1 MKSDI
6 KNKVSIPEG
15 RKEIWEKV
23 IKFLNDN
30 HQIVIDYHIIRLKIN
45 MSQDCPKKRLRT
57 LFIMAY
63 DSNSSGR
70 LDNKATAVEKFFN
83 IIDKLDVNKDNLI
96 NWNDFLDNLGISTSE
111 EVFARL
117 VVKHKKS
124 SETKKLERDYP
135 GFAEKKAAIFLRD
148 LFIIHNES
156 EFNGNKVFKNFD
168 LNKSHLKVPF
178 DIVICDLIN
187 IILQTSNKIVNSN
200 SIIEILPFEKKEK
213 RPNVYLVPGLNG
225 FNKINNFAIEVFGKD
240 LIILEDL
247 WFWGYFNSKTK
258 KLSKTQSKKNIE
270 FNSSK
275 YNTDLYMYPGVICK
289 TSKFDEFRE
298 LLYEKK

>member
-200 SIIEILPFEKKEK
+200 
-213 RPNVYLVPGLNG
+213 
-225 FNKINNFAIEVFGKD
+225 D
-240 LIILEDL
+240 
-247 WFWGYFNSKTK
+247 
-258 KLSKTQSKKNIE
+258 
-270 FNSSK
+270 
-275 YNTDLYMYPGVICK
+275 
-289 TSKFDEFRE
+289 
-298 LLYEKK
+298 